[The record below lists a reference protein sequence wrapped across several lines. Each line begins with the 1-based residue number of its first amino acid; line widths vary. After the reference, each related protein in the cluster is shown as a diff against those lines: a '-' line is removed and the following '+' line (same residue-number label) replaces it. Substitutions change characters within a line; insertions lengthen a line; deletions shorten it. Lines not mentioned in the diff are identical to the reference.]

1 MQLYARESIDIVWF
15 CAILCSIGTCDFF
28 DGFLELATL
37 QRTAI
42 SLAAFLGRSRVDG
55 ILHGRALVDAG
66 LAEPGR
72 PGSFG
77 GNKSPATTP
86 RQAVLLA
93 LSMSSGVLPKA
104 ATREAKQFYELPLVS
119 AYRAFQS
126 DAGIQ
131 SVPIED
137 IEAVQGA
144 QFGDVLSAIIGSY
157 CLGIDPSGL
166 RPGLQFA
173 GCMYGVAPDAA
184 FASLDWR
191 AAAPD
196 ADGYWVSDRFQFL
209 KPAAVVPSAAISR
222 QIFIPADVFIHLA
235 RILREGSGGGGAV
248 DVSERATEVNNG
260 ESDFEIAAAPGEIAP
275 GSAIFH

>member
-1 MQLYARESIDIVWF
+1 LRQ
-15 CAILCSIGTCDFF
+15 
-28 DGFLELATL
+28 
-37 QRTAI
+37 TAI
-42 SLAAFLGRSRVDG
+42 GAASFLGKSRIEG
-55 ILHGRALVDAG
+55 ILHFRALVDAG
-66 LAEPGR
+66 LAPPGR
-72 PGSFG
+72 RGSFG
-77 GNKSPATTP
+77 GNKSPPATP
-86 RQAVLLA
+86 QQAALLA
-93 LSMSSGVLPKA
+93 LSLASGTLPKE
-104 ATREAKQFYELPLVS
+104 ATREAREFYGLPLVS
-119 AYRAFQS
+119 GYRAFQN
-126 DAGIQ
+126 DGGIQ
-131 SVPIED
+131 SRSID
-137 IEAVQGA
+137 GLDALHGA
-144 QFGDVLSAIIGSY
+144 KFGDTLAEVIASY

-248 DVSERATEVNNG
+248 DVSERATEGNNG